1 MGDSKKVLK
10 LVILSVV
17 MIVLGSLITRIS
29 DMMRT
34 PQHYI
39 PQGSWAKLQLVLSQI
54 DQNYVDEVDGKAI
67 TEEILPKL
75 LEKLDPHSV
84 YLPPKNLEEATEE
97 LQGNFDGIGITFN
110 IPQDTAIVISVISG
124 GPSERAG
131 LIPGDRILSVDGD
144 TVAGVKVDQDSLV
157 AKMRGVSGT
166 KVKLEI
172 LRENEVVDFEIT
184 RAKIPV
190 KSIDVAYMINDT
202 TGYMKLTKFTR
213 TSYKEFREQVAD
225 LLEAGMTKL
234 IFDLQDNTGG
244 YLDQALYISN
254 EFLQKGEMI
263 VYMEGLHRP
272 KEEFKATG
280 EGICKDLDLMVL
292 VNQNSASS
300 SEIFAGA
307 MQDNDRAVIIGRRSF
322 GKGVVQE
329 PIYFS
334 DNSGIR
340 LTVARFYTPS
350 GRCIQ
355 KAYDSDSQQEYALD
369 IYDRY
374 LHGEMTSVDSIPKID
389 SLKYSTVSGRVVY
402 GGGGITP
409 DIFVP
414 IDTVGVTD
422 LLVKIN
428 RQAYTIKYSS
438 LLADKYRRQLR
449 NIEEI
454 EELNSFL
461 ASLDL
466 EEGFISYLKDN
477 SVEVKSAEWK
487 ISKDIV
493 LTQLQALVGRYS
505 PLDDYAFYSILAKLD
520 NMVEAAVN
528 TPANCLELQSKEN
541 GN

>member
-1 MGDSKKVLK
+1 MGEKRVLK
-10 LVILSVV
+10 MVIWSVS
-17 MIVLGSLITRIS
+17 MIIIGSLITRIADQRRVEKYDVS
-29 DMMRT
+29 
-34 PQHYI
+34 PH
-39 PQGSWAKLQLVLSQI
+39 GWSKLELVLSQI
-54 DQNYVDEVDGKAI
+54 DLNYVDEVDRKDI

-84 YLPPKNLEEATEE
+84 YLPPKSLEEATEE

-110 IPQDTAIVISVISG
+110 IPEDTAIVISVIPG
-124 GPSERAG
+124 GPSQRAG
-131 LIPGDRILSVDGD
+131 LVPGDRIISVGGD
-144 TVAGVKVDQDSLV
+144 TVAGVNIDQDTLV
-157 AKMRGVSGT
+157 SKMRGVSGS

-172 LRENEVVDFEIT
+172 LREGEVVDFEIV

-190 KSIDVAYMINDT
+190 KSIDVAYMIDDT

-213 TSYKEFREQVAD
+213 TSYKEFREQAKR
-225 LLEAGMTKL
+225 LMESGMTKL

-254 EFLQKGEMI
+254 EFLPADRMI

-272 KEEFKATG
+272 REEFKSTG
-280 EGICKDLDLMVL
+280 EGMCQDIDLIIL

-307 MQDNDRAVIIGRRSF
+307 MQDNDRAVIMGRRTF

-355 KAYDSDSQQEYALD
+355 KAYDSDSQEKYAMD

-374 LHGEMTSVDSIPKID
+374 LHGEMTEADSIPKID
-389 SLKYSTVSGRVVY
+389 SLKYETLSGRTVY

-414 IDTVGVTD
+414 IDTTGVTQ
-422 LLVKIN
+422 LLLKVN

-438 LLADKYRRQLR
+438 ILADRYRKRMRDIDDIAQL
-449 NIEEI
+449 NTFLDSL
-454 EELNSFL
+454 ELETKFK
-461 ASLDL
+461 D
-466 EEGFISYLKDN
+466 YLKEN
-477 SVEVKSAEWK
+477 GVEVDPQEWE
-487 ISKDIV
+487 ISKDIII
-493 LTQLQALVGRYS
+493 TQLRALTGRYT
-505 PLDDYAFYSILAKLD
+505 PLDDYAFYSIMAKLD
-520 NMVEAAVN
+520 NMVSEAVA
-528 TPANCLELQSKEN
+528 TPSDWLE
-541 GN
+541 

>member
-1 MGDSKKVLK
+1 MGDAKKTLRI
-10 LVILSVV
+10 VILCVA
-17 MIVLGSLITRIS
+17 MLVLGSLITRVS

-34 PQHYI
+34 PEVQV
-39 PQGSWAKLQLVLSQI
+39 PQGGWTKLQLVLSQI
-54 DQNYVDEVDGKAI
+54 DQNYVDEVDRKGI
-67 TEEILPKL
+67 TEDILPKL

-131 LIPGDRILSVDGD
+131 LIPGDRILSVDGKA
-144 TVAGVKVDQDSLV
+144 VAGVKINQDSLV
-157 AKMRGVSGT
+157 SKMRGVSGT

-172 LRENEVVDFEIT
+172 LREKEVVDFEIT

-190 KSIDVAYMINDT
+190 NSIDVAYMINDT

-213 TSYKEFREQVAD
+213 TSYKEFRGHVVS
-225 LLEAGMTKL
+225 LLEQGMTKL

-254 EFLQKGEMI
+254 EFLPAGKMI
-263 VYMEGLHRP
+263 VYMDGLHR
-272 KEEFKATG
+272 KREEFKSTG
-280 EGICKDLDLMVL
+280 EGICQELDLMVL

-307 MQDNDRAVIIGRRSF
+307 MQDNDRGVIIGRRSF

-355 KAYDSDSQQEYALD
+355 KPYSSDSQEEYALD

-374 LHGEMTSVDSIPKID
+374 LHGEMTSVDSIPKND
-389 SLKYSTVSGRVVY
+389 SLKYQTVSGRTVY

-438 LLADKYRRQLR
+438 LLADKYRKQLR
-449 NIEEI
+449 AIDDI
-454 EELNSFL
+454 SELNSFL
-461 ASLDL
+461 SALDL
-466 EEGFISYLKDN
+466 ENGFLSYLKGN
-477 SVEVKSAEWK
+477 SVDVKLSDWE

-493 LTQLQALVGRYS
+493 LTQLRALVGRYS
-505 PLDDYAFYSILAKLD
+505 PLDDYAFYSILAELD
-520 NMVEAAVN
+520 NMLTVAVE
-528 TPANCLELQSKEN
+528 TPADWLELQK
-541 GN
+541 